1 MTLTKLLSVVVL
13 LALAGTVLLD
23 LRWVRRRRFVP
34 AIGVSVGFIAFVVF
48 LYAVLME
55 FITRM

>member
-34 AIGVSVGFIAFVVF
+34 AIGVSVGFIAFFVF